1 VSGKWWVHSYY
12 SCSSYK
18 NKTERSA
25 REKNQVLATAEP
37 QDLHRSHFLCH
48 IKKCRRQQQYNSE
61 ERHSDCSD
69 GILARQSGDTQT
81 ETDTLAEIETET
93 ADGQATDGRTG
104 TTDGQGRA
112 MRYMAAGF
120 SSSDSIHLK
129 INTLKF

>member
-93 ADGQATDGRTG
+93 ADGQANGRT
-104 TTDGQGRA
+104 DK
-112 MRYMAAGF
+112 AGLC
-120 SSSDSIHLK
+120 DTWQPALAHLILYTWK
-129 INTLKF
+129 